1 MKTAIASVCSL
12 SGEELRERAQRWTE
26 VRERAL
32 EAATQSEAG
41 ARFEYFSSPQVEA
54 ELRDLVAAER
64 KCCAVDGIQWDLESS
79 KDTLVVRVTIPES
92 LRESPEVKLI
102 FGVIGGR

>member
-1 MKTAIASVCSL
+1 MKTAIANVCSL
-12 SGEELRERAQRWTE
+12 NGEQLRERAQRWTE

-41 ARFEYFSSPQVEA
+41 ARFEYSSSPRVEA

-64 KCCAVDGIQWDLESS
+64 KCCAVEGIQWDLESS
-79 KDTLVVRVTIPES
+79 EDALVVRVTIPQA
-92 LRESPEVKLI
+92 LRESREVKLI